1 MILETILPFMAIL
14 AIATYVQ
21 TVTGF
26 ALGMILMGGV
36 TMFGLVPIA
45 FTSVIISAVS
55 VFNSCFVLK
64 GEYRTFDYSFA
75 AKTCVGI
82 FPGLIIGLLLLN
94 YMSAS
99 FGELL
104 QLLLGL
110 TIIITGVLIILKP
123 EPFESGS
130 KGWAFGLAGVASG
143 LLAGLFGMGGPAL
156 VYLYYRQPL
165 SLKTI
170 RLSLLCVFFVCS
182 ISRITMVGF
191 QGGLTWDMLWF
202 SLLCMPVVMTF
213 SWLGKHYPPPLSAS
227 NMRRMAFTLLIV
239 IGLGLIFA

>member
-26 ALGMILMGGV
+26 ALGMILMGAV
-36 TMFGLVPIA
+36 TVFGLVPIA
-45 FTSVIISAVS
+45 FTSVIVSAVS
-55 VFNSCFVLK
+55 VFNSFFVLK
-64 GEYRTFDYSFA
+64 DEYRTFDYSLA

-82 FPGLIIGLLLLN
+82 FPGLLIGLLLLD

-99 FGELL
+99 FSELL

-123 EPFESGS
+123 EPFDNES
-130 KGWAFGLAGVASG
+130 KGWAFGLSGVASG

-165 SLKTI
+165 SLKII
-170 RLSLLCVFFVCS
+170 RLSLLCVFFICS

-191 QGGLTWDMLWF
+191 QGGLSWDMLLF
-202 SLLCMPVVMTF
+202 SLLCMPIVMIF
-213 SWLGKHYPPPLSAS
+213 SWLGKYYPPPLSES
-227 NMRRMAFTLLIV
+227 NMRRLAFTLLII
-239 IGLGLIFA
+239 IGLGLILS